1 MKRILFVDDEPHILE
16 GLQNLLR
23 KNRRK
28 WDMTFAVGGEAAL
41 ELLQTQSFDVLV
53 SDMRMPGV
61 NGAQLLRYAKDHH
74 PKTVR
79 IILSGYMEMKMAL
92 QAVPV
97 AHQFL
102 SKPCDAQYLEN
113 LVERA
118 CLVQAL
124 LDDAD
129 GNLRQI
135 IGRIDRLPSIPRT
148 YHALMQALADD
159 QVGIDDIARLLKKD
173 MAICA
178 KLLQV
183 VNSAFFRLARRIV
196 NIEEAVRYLG
206 FIMVRNL
213 VLTVEVFQSAQP
225 LHGLSLD
232 ALQDHALRVAALAR
246 RLCGDK
252 SQADDAFMAGL
263 LHDIGRLIMATE
275 IPDQMAQAQAQAAQ
289 TQIPLYQAEHQI
301 LGVSHAEIGAY
312 LLGLWGLPYPIIEA
326 VANHHQPQKVPQR
339 GFDVLAAVYLAN
351 LLVQETTTPHPP
363 GSQSIDPAYLES
375 LGVTPTQLAEWRN
388 LALEQTQSPQE

>member
-1 MKRILFVDDEPHILE
+1 MKRILFVDDEPRILE

-28 WDMTFAVGGEAAL
+28 WEMSFAVGGEAAL

-61 NGAQLLRYAKDHH
+61 DGAQLLRYAKDHH

-79 IILSGYMEMKMAL
+79 IILSGHMDLKIAL

-102 SKPCDAQYLEN
+102 SKPCDALELEN
-113 LVERA
+113 VVERA
-118 CLVQAL
+118 CGVQEL
-124 LDDAD
+124 LNDDT
-129 GNLRQI
+129 GSLRQM
-135 IGRIDRLPSIPRT
+135 IGRINQLPSVPKT
-148 YHALMQALADD
+148 YHALMQALAEDRA
-159 QVGIDDIARLLKKD
+159 GIDDIARLLKQD

-183 VNSAFFRLARRIV
+183 VNSAFFRLARRIANV
-196 NIEEAVRYLG
+196 EEAVRYLG
-206 FIMVRNL
+206 FVMVRNL
-213 VLTVEVFQSAQP
+213 VLTVEVFQSAKP
-225 LHGLSLD
+225 LRGLSLE
-232 ALQDHALRVAALAR
+232 ALQEHALRVAALAK
-246 RLCGDK
+246 RLCRDK
-252 SQADDAFMAGL
+252 AQADDAFMAGL
-263 LHDIGRLIMATE
+263 LHDIGHLIMATE
-275 IPDQMAQAQAQAAQ
+275 MPDRLEQALALAAQ
-289 TQIPLYQAEHQI
+289 EQIPPYQAEYQL

-326 VANHHQPQKVPQR
+326 VANHHQPQRVPQC

-351 LLVQETTTPHPP
+351 LLVQETTAPNRP
-363 GSQSIDPAYLES
+363 GRQSPDPTYLES
-375 LGVTPTQLAEWRN
+375 LGIVPAQLAEWRE
-388 LALEQTQSPQE
+388 LALEPTQSPKE